1 MHVPAG
7 KLFRLA
13 GASRVEG
20 MRKEREG
27 KGVRVRRLGGPGCS
41 VVWARWSE
49 TKRNETK
56 RNEAV

>member
-20 MRKEREG
+20 MGKEREG
-27 KGVRVRRLGGPGCS
+27 EGVRVRRLSGPGPS
-41 VVWARWSE
+41 EAGRGVVWCGVGKIE
-49 TKRNETK
+49 
-56 RNEAV
+56 